1 MAITERLAILIEA
14 HGGGAVA
21 SEFRKVGAAAKE
33 GYGKA
38 STGAQEASQKTNLLN
53 TGLQKL
59 GINAGI
65 SGGALKT
72 ALAGGA
78 VAAGAAIAALAI
90 KGVSQFAGL
99 ASEIRGVQRAAG
111 GTTEAASKLRAEG
124 DALGVS
130 TETLSGAMFKLGKAV
145 ELNPTK
151 LAAVGVQVARNAQGN
166 VDLYSTLENVRLAYQ
181 QQPDAAGRA
190 ALAFA
195 AFGKQ
200 GLALTPILAA
210 TSERLHEI
218 DDAAQRH
225 HEILSAD
232 DLAKA
237 KAYNISVHELGD
249 AFKGLELELGRG
261 IVPALTQL
269 FVGLEKIVEVGDKA
283 GHAIGSVFDA
293 NRKSSVSLSELS
305 GPAAEKYIKH
315 LQEQQKSQEAAN
327 HAMDFGTTT
336 SAEYR
341 MAQEG
346 AAKAVEIHARDAE
359 NAAKQIDLLTK
370 AEERQNT
377 AVRGSIDAQIGVEK
391 AQQGLTQALTDF
403 AEKQKEATKAK
414 GKDAAANEAVIE
426 SATSLK
432 TAYLDIADAAVKQA
446 DQQAQVAGR
455 TLDAATKNEIFKQK
469 LEQLAATLAPGSAI
483 RTALQAY
490 IDQLRAI
497 PNTVTTTIA
506 VRGSGAGTSVVTG
519 QGGTPIQRR
528 AGGGP
533 VSAGRPYMVGER
545 GMELFVPDQSG
556 NVVSNSATDALRKA
570 GITADK
576 LRAVADD
583 PRAVV
588 ALLKKA
594 GLSAGQIQMLANMT
608 PSQVYGALDVPSVDL
623 GALAALG
630 KAGFTP
636 DQIQALSDH
645 PDLIGTGLFRNKFS
659 GDDIK
664 QLNAFTASQKK
675 SFASGDL
682 AGAVAA
688 QRGIESMGPVQ
699 QIRQLQ
705 QGWADTAQTQQDS
718 VDSQLSALD
727 SMGIHLH
734 FEGPVVGASA
744 GRELA
749 ELIRSE
755 LLRISARNPNG
766 LGLS

>member
-1 MAITERLAILIEA
+1 
-14 HGGGAVA
+14 
-21 SEFRKVGAAAKE
+21 
-33 GYGKA
+33 
-38 STGAQEASQKTNLLN
+38 
-53 TGLQKL
+53 
-59 GINAGI
+59 
-65 SGGALKT
+65 
-72 ALAGGA
+72 
-78 VAAGAAIAALAI
+78 
-90 KGVSQFAGL
+90 
-99 ASEIRGVQRAAG
+99 
-111 GTTEAASKLRAEG
+111 
-124 DALGVS
+124 
-130 TETLSGAMFKLGKAV
+130 
-145 ELNPTK
+145 
-151 LAAVGVQVARNAQGN
+151 
-166 VDLYSTLENVRLAYQ
+166 
-181 QQPDAAGRA
+181 
-190 ALAFA
+190 
-195 AFGKQ
+195 
-200 GLALTPILAA
+200 
-210 TSERLHEI
+210 
-218 DDAAQRH
+218 
-225 HEILSAD
+225 
-232 DLAKA
+232 
-237 KAYNISVHELGD
+237 
-249 AFKGLELELGRG
+249 
-261 IVPALTQL
+261 
-269 FVGLEKIVEVGDKA
+269 
-283 GHAIGSVFDA
+283 
-293 NRKSSVSLSELS
+293 
-305 GPAAEKYIKH
+305 
-315 LQEQQKSQEAAN
+315 
-327 HAMDFGTTT
+327 
-336 SAEYR
+336 
-341 MAQEG
+341 
-346 AAKAVEIHARDAE
+346 
-359 NAAKQIDLLTK
+359 
-370 AEERQNT
+370 
-377 AVRGSIDAQIGVEK
+377 
-391 AQQGLTQALTDF
+391 
-403 AEKQKEATKAK
+403 
-414 GKDAAANEAVIE
+414 
-426 SATSLK
+426 
-432 TAYLDIADAAVKQA
+432 
-446 DQQAQVAGR
+446 
-455 TLDAATKNEIFKQK
+455 
-469 LEQLAATLAPGSAI
+469 
-483 RTALQAY
+483 
-490 IDQLRAI
+490 
-497 PNTVTTTIA
+497 
-506 VRGSGAGTSVVTG
+506 
-519 QGGTPIQRR
+519 
-528 AGGGP
+528 
-533 VSAGRPYMVGER
+533 MVGER